1 MQNTIDYYEELKYM
15 DDFILPYYGENQEKK
30 KKSVYVKNHEYEY
43 DNEAIKEA
51 VKHFKQADTNKHLPK
66 TSRSSRYFY
75 NVKSVRIFFEKVSE
89 YNLSHTLGV
98 RNIGTS
104 DNPCFEINF
113 EESLKIIKPEEY

>member
-30 KKSVYVKNHEYEY
+30 KKSQYVKNYEYEY
-43 DNEAIKEA
+43 DNEAIREA
-51 VKHFKQADTNKHLPK
+51 VRHFIQTDKNKYLPK
-66 TSRSSRYFY
+66 TSKSSIFFY
-75 NVKSVRIFFEKVSE
+75 RISMVRAFFEKISE
-89 YNLSHTLGV
+89 YNLIHTLGV

-104 DNPCFEINF
+104 DDPCFEINF